1 MPRPWESNRSVSG
14 ARDLKRFIDLP
25 FRLHANSPQWVPPL
39 KLERRL
45 FLNRRLNAFF
55 SHGEAEYFLALRDG
69 RVVGRI
75 TAQVNSAFNDAEV
88 TPPVWRD
95 PETIALAKTLI
106 GWLIFAAV
114 LLWLY
119 RKIKPAA
126 VDYFFPPVDEE
137 AERSARLDAE
147 RAAMEAARDRETN
160 RYQDNLTR
168 ARDMATKD
176 PRAVAM
182 VLRSWMASQDEQSP
196 K

>member
-1 MPRPWESNRSVSG
+1 M
-14 ARDLKRFIDLP
+14 
-25 FRLHANSPQWVPPL
+25 
-39 KLERRL
+39 
-45 FLNRRLNAFF
+45 
-55 SHGEAEYFLALRDG
+55 
-69 RVVGRI
+69 
-75 TAQVNSAFNDAEV
+75 
-88 TPPVWRD
+88 
-95 PETIALAKTLI
+95 
-106 GWLIFAAV
+106 
-114 LLWLY
+114 
-119 RKIKPAA
+119 KIKPAA

-137 AERSARLDAE
+137 AERVARLDAE